1 MDQHEVLIPHPYSEN
16 AKRTLEGVVS
26 DLQGATARV
35 AETPAETLTGF
46 ETATI
51 AFTPRLPDEWRE
63 RATEL
68 EWAQATSAGYDH
80 YDLDAIEEAGIVL
93 TNVAGIHAQPIA
105 EQVLGAMLAFERNL
119 LKARDQQTDGT
130 WLRFSGG
137 ELASKTV
144 GIVGV
149 GAIGA
154 RVAQLASAVGST
166 VVGTKRDVSTVPDG
180 VDELYPPSELDAVL
194 RRSEYLVLACPLT
207 PETRGLIDREALETM
222 PRDAVIVNV
231 ARGEVIDE
239 EAIVEAL
246 QQRRIG
252 GAALDVFEEE
262 PLPAESR
269 LWDLPNVLVTP
280 HMAGSTPAYY
290 ERVGD
295 VFRENFDRL
304 ERGDL
309 EGMHNRIV

>member
-1 MDQHEVLIPHPYSEN
+1 MSRHEVLIPHPFSEN

-93 TNVAGIHAQPIA
+93 TTAAGIHAQPIA
-105 EQVLGAMLAFERNL
+105 EQALGAMLAFERNL
-119 LKARDQQTDGT
+119 LKARDQHADGT

-149 GAIGA
+149 GAIGT

-180 VDELYPPSELDAVL
+180 VDDLYPPSELDAVL
-194 RRSEYLVLACPLT
+194 RRSAYLVLACPLT

-246 QQRRIG
+246 QQGRIG
-252 GAALDVFEEE
+252 GAALDVFEDE
-262 PLPAESR
+262 PLPAEPR

-280 HMAGSTPAYY
+280 HMAGSMPAYY

-295 VFRENFDRL
+295 VFRENYDRF
-304 ERGDL
+304 ESGDL
-309 EGMHNRIV
+309 EGMRNRIV